1 MVMSLHEPA
10 PERHSLPPTAHS
22 VLIADDDETLR
33 EQLATYLGNHGIHC
47 FLAKDG
53 AQALEVLKAQRP
65 EVVLLDVRL
74 PDMSGIEVAKRLCQ
88 ASPRPKI
95 ILMSGYDDAV
105 TEAKRASLD
114 IFAVI
119 EKPVPLWS
127 VARAL
132 EQAFD
137 LVA

>member
-1 MVMSLHEPA
+1 MSLHEPA
-10 PERHSLPPTAHS
+10 PERQSLPPTAHS

-33 EQLATYLGNHGIHC
+33 EQLATYLGSHGIRC

-74 PDMSGIEVAKRLCQ
+74 PDMSGIEVAKRLYQ

-105 TEAKRASLD
+105 TEAKRANLD

-132 EQAFD
+132 EQAFH